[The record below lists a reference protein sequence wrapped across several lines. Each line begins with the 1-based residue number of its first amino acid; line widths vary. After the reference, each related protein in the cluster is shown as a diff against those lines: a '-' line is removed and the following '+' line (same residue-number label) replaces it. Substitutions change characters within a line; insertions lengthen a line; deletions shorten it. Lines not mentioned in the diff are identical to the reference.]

1 MSNRNP
7 FIGIWVYR
15 MERSKSKGLKLE
27 QRVQRVEATEEELGV
42 REEMVI
48 VTGARA
54 NVMIEARIDAQE
66 YPIRASSM
74 VKASEYR
81 RVGRSEI
88 SRTGRKNVSVTLR
101 ETIATAENSETLTL
115 TFVAFADKREEMNG
129 VAVFE
134 RAEDQATLRADFF
147 GVRRLGFGRAWIV
160 WRPCGGAGG
169 EVLARCGWR

>member
-15 MERSKSKGLKLE
+15 TERSKSKGLKLG
-27 QRVQRVEATEEELGV
+27 QWVQRIEAMEEELRM
-42 REEMVI
+42 REEMVM

-54 NVMIEARIDAQE
+54 IVSIEARIDAQE

-74 VKASEYR
+74 VDASEYR

-88 SRTGRKNVSVTLR
+88 SGTGRKNVSVTLR
-101 ETIATAENSETLTL
+101 ETIATGENSETLTL

-134 RAEDQATLRADFF
+134 RADA
-147 GVRRLGFGRAWIV
+147 
-160 WRPCGGAGG
+160 
-169 EVLARCGWR
+169 